1 MPERK
6 HRSRR
11 QTIRA
16 RALRRDV
23 SRTEHR
29 LWPHLRASQTG
40 AAFRRQHPVGPY
52 FPDYFCV
59 PLQLAVEVD
68 GPMHDAIK
76 DSERD
81 AALRELG
88 VTMLRFSYQ
97 DIDENLEGVIAT
109 IRHHVWLLQNRNR

>member
-1 MPERK
+1 MPERT

-16 RALRRDV
+16 RTLRRNV
-23 SRTEHR
+23 SKTEHR
-29 LWPHLRASQTG
+29 LWPHLRGSQTG

-59 PLQLAVEVD
+59 PLQLAIEVD
-68 GPMHDAIK
+68 GPMHDTIK

-81 AALRELG
+81 ATLRELG

-97 DIDENLEGVIAT
+97 QVDENLEGVIAT
-109 IRHHVWLLQNRNR
+109 IRDQVWLLKNQTR